1 MTNKTQTNS
10 QTNVNSGQSCLAVNK
25 HVVINMA
32 ARITFEEKPTDNLPV
47 CVNKDHLGG
56 KAHSTEQCI
65 SGINI
70 FNNCISEIINQNI
83 MNDVAGQKE
92 IYDSKFK
99 TIDINELPIR
109 SQHALFSRAC
119 PHNRHD
125 PDLTK
130 NTECQ
135 IRHRDREPSR
145 IPAKRL
151 TRKFR
156 KSRLLRKQLK
166 HNIKRSVPR
175 SSQLHYI
182 EYGIC
187 AIKTL
192 VT

>member
-1 MTNKTQTNS
+1 MIHEYKYTFGYKKSKYTFGYLPKSYQKPCQKSYTKRDLKCDINTITMTNKTQTNS
-10 QTNVNSGQSCLAVNK
+10 QTNVNS
-25 HVVINMA
+25 
-32 ARITFEEKPTDNLPV
+32 EEKPTDNLPV

-99 TIDINELPIR
+99 TVDINELPIR

-119 PHNRHD
+119 PHDRHD

-130 NTECQ
+130 NTDCQ
-135 IRHRDREPSR
+135 IRHRDREPTLSNGRRFYSSR
-145 IPAKRL
+145 GARCHL
-151 TRKFR
+151 M
-156 KSRLLRKQLK
+156 
-166 HNIKRSVPR
+166 
-175 SSQLHYI
+175 
-182 EYGIC
+182 G
-187 AIKTL
+187 
-192 VT
+192 